1 MLHLLIERVE
11 HAHSARYCFS
21 DGLSYDEKFALVQQW
36 WYDKRFQ
43 LQMALKTPNE
53 LQLFI
58 NNVAASRRGH
68 VMKLREVLG
77 QLGVLGYYTFTV
89 KGFEENRAV
98 FAPNARSVQESTEE
112 KQLSVLSPTEAG
124 VLADA
129 MKGAPNPGAALRR
142 FMQTHKLKAVA
153 TDRNVVNLP
162 AIGKSMTFQVIGL
175 TPTGERVLRFEPDG
189 TRRHSPVL
197 DRIGPIHIVENRTL
211 ASYLRQ
217 LQTLGEDPDDYATA
231 WNFTQIVTEQRF
243 PLYRYPD
250 FAFQLKPFE
259 QRLADAAYA

>member
-1 MLHLLIERVE
+1 LEVTPEAKQAIEKLL
-11 HAHSARYCFS
+11 SAGWMV
-21 DGLSYDEKFALVQQW
+21 DNQLV
-36 WYDKRFQ
+36 F
-43 LQMALKTPNE
+43 
-53 LQLFI
+53 
-58 NNVAASRRGH
+58 NVAASRRGH

-98 FAPNARSVQESTEE
+98 FAPNARSVQESAEE
-112 KQLSVLSPTEAG
+112 KQLAVLSATEAE
-124 VLADA
+124 VLANA
-129 MKGAPNPGAALRR
+129 LKGAPNPGAALRR

-153 TDRNVVNLP
+153 TDRNVLNLP

-217 LQTLGEDPDDYATA
+217 LQTLGEDPDDYATV
-231 WNFTQIVTEQRF
+231 WNFTQSVTEQRF